1 MPIPYSNNT
10 LHGGSINV
18 DIDATG
24 ALEGETL
31 YYDSTDAQ
39 FENNATLKIDPTTEA
54 VNVAGDLALTRDG
67 DTLKLGA
74 GADFQAYHDG
84 TNTEWINN
92 TGDFIIRGEGGAT
105 RFMVNNNNLKVQD
118 TTSPTPNDILVVDTA
133 NRRVGINVSVP
144 EEDLHLDGNMLIEAN
159 GTNKITFYDTSH
171 DHEHGRILFVSD
183 GTDGGK
189 FQLATLKDGE
199 TTADVKMVVDNAGKV
214 GIGVDAPDEKL
225 HLVEDSFTTR
235 SVVKQETLFNGAV
248 SIADC
253 SNYAQST
260 LRSDGA
266 VQDGDF
272 LGSFNIGGGTTAG
285 TQGDPSTFGATSG
298 IRMSGK
304 AKGDFS
310 GASGRLTEFIIEK
323 RTGASGLVNAFT
335 IDKDNN
341 VGIGED
347 TPDNTYS
354 GLTIKG
360 GDPSVRI
367 KTTSAGGWTWT
378 EYVNSSGTN
387 NFSAGVN
394 HSVPYY
400 GIKAGAGMDS
410 PSLAVDANGKVGI
423 GLNNPSKYLEV
434 DSGVVSD
441 IVRFGNDAGGM
452 VFGFAGT
459 EASLD
464 LATSNSLRIRQGSV
478 VPLRI
483 NSDGHLLIG
492 TSVLTDISSSGTG
505 NEGGFIQQ
513 DGFLGLARSN
523 DVVAVLN
530 RKTSNGTLVEF
541 RQDGTNVVGR
551 ISALGSER
559 IAVHSGSV
567 GIEFNPS
574 NQVNPSDGTGGLDNV
589 LDLGASGARWDDIF
603 ATNNVIQTSDKNEKT
618 DIEELNEAEIRVAKK
633 AKTLLRKYKWIK
645 SVEEKGDDARIH
657 FGIIAQD
664 LEQAFIDEGLD
675 AGRYGMFINSKWT
688 DEAGVEHSR
697 MGVRYNQLLA
707 FIISGI

>member
-1 MPIPYSNNT
+1 
-10 LHGGSINV
+10 
-18 DIDATG
+18 
-24 ALEGETL
+24 
-31 YYDSTDAQ
+31 
-39 FENNATLKIDPTTEA
+39 
-54 VNVAGDLALTRDG
+54 VAGDLALTRDG

-92 TGDFIIRGEGGAT
+92 TGDFIIRGEGGDT
-105 RFMVNNNNLKVQD
+105 RFMVNSANLKVQD
-118 TTSPTPNDILVVDTA
+118 TTSPTPNDVLVVDTA
-133 NRRVGINVSVP
+133 NRRVGINRIP
-144 EEDLHLDGNMLIEAN
+144 TEDLDVSGNIQLNNNAT
-159 GTNKITFYDTSH
+159 GKIVFYD
-171 DHEHGRILFVSD
+171 DNDGHEHAEIDAEDD
-183 GTDGGK
+183 GTTGGQFKFKVKADGGSV
-189 FQLATLKDGE
+189 G
-199 TTADVKMVVDNAGKV
+199 TALTIRQDGKV

-298 IRMSGK
+298 IRISGK